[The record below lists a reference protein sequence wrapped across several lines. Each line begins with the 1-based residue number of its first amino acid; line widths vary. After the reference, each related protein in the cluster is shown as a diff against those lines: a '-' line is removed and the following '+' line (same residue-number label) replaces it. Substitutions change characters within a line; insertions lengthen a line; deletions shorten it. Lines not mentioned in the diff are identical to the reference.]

1 MKITPLPTVCYGCR
15 LTALL
20 STVLVLSGCS
30 RTKYRLDADREAYAV
45 ISERDRGQSWAAEN
59 YTIEQDPRSRYFD
72 PNDPDKPPMP
82 IDDPASN
89 QYMQMVDG
97 KRGWDHWLDN
107 GQRTHLENPEWL
119 NKLGEYVEM
128 TPQGAIKLNVNSALK
143 LAYIHSPSHQT
154 QLETLYLSALDV
166 TGERFRLDSQFFGG
180 YDASFAHDGSL
191 APASLAFD
199 PASGNFVVTSPAET
213 LDTNRLTLGG
223 TPLIQMRKT
232 FASAGQLV
240 TGFANSFVFEFSG
253 GDASLTSSLAN
264 FTLLQPLMRG
274 AGREIALESLTFDE
288 RALLANMRSY
298 GQFRQGFY
306 TQIAIG
312 ELGVGRPQRGGQGT
326 FVPVFSGQGGLG
338 GYTGL
343 LRNLQGIRNSEYI
356 LSIQERSLLQ
366 LEALREVGII
376 DLFQVDQ
383 LRQEVERQRSGL
395 VTQRAF
401 FEAQIDRYITFTL
414 GLPPNL
420 SVQLDDTLIQQFQL
434 VSNESTLL
442 QDSINTL
449 RDQLGGLPDDTNA
462 AAVEMILAGAEQ
474 LAGPIQTQ
482 IDAVEFDMRRMQQVV
497 PQRERTLS
505 PRDLEEFR
513 NDRAQLD
520 VTLADLKK
528 QSTAAIT
535 DLQRLRDEFAA
546 EMPDITR
553 RALVIW
559 LSDALRLIQR
569 ATLTQGRARLEAVTV
584 EEIDLQPEA
593 AFKVALS
600 NRLDFMNGRAALV
613 DSWRQIEINANTLE
627 SVLNVTAGGDLRTAR
642 NNPVS
647 FRAPAGSLRM
657 GVEFD
662 APLTRLLER
671 NAYRES
677 LIRYQRN
684 RRDFIQSRDS
694 LHIDLRALLRN
705 IQRTRRDLALT
716 RRAVAI
722 ALRQVDQAQASLYAP
737 VAPPRPGQRTAPF
750 GPVTTRNI
758 VGALQSLLRSQ
769 NQFLEGW
776 LNLYADRM
784 RLARELGTMQLA
796 VNGEW
801 VKRPLPGSPGAD
813 AAPPATAPSLPPSV
827 PPAPPG
833 AAPPVPP
840 AVPSPPVSAPQNVP
854 PGR

>member
-1 MKITPLPTVCYGCR
+1 MATLHCGRQLI
-15 LTALL
+15 ALL
-20 STVLVLSGCS
+20 LAILMLSGCS
-30 RTKYRLDADREAYAV
+30 RTKYRLDADRDAYKLM
-45 ISERDRGQSWAAEN
+45 SERNVGQPWAAES

-97 KRGWDHWLDN
+97 KRGWEHWRDN
-107 GQRTHLENPEWL
+107 GQRSHLENPEWL
-119 NKLGEYVEM
+119 NNLGEYVEM
-128 TPQGAIKLNVNSALK
+128 TPQGAIKLDVNAALK

-180 YDASFAHDGSL
+180 YDANFAHNGSL

-199 PASGNFVVTSPAET
+199 SAAGQFVVTSPAET

-223 TPLIQMRKT
+223 NPLIQMRKT

-240 TGFANSFVFEFSG
+240 AGFANSFVFEFSG
-253 GDASLTSSLAN
+253 GDTSLTSSLAN
-264 FTLLQPLMRG
+264 FTVLQPLLRG
-274 AGREIALESLTFDE
+274 AGRQIALENLTFDE

-326 FVPVFSGQGGLG
+326 FVSVFSGQGGLG

-343 LRNLQGIRNSEYI
+343 LQNLQGIRNSEYI
-356 LSIQERSLLQ
+356 LSIQERSLFQ

-395 VTQRAF
+395 VAQRAI

-420 SVQLDDTLIQQFQL
+420 AVQLNDTLIQQFQL
-434 VSNESTLL
+434 VSNESTVL
-442 QDSINTL
+442 QDSINEL
-449 RDQLGGLPDDTNA
+449 RDQLGALPNEPEA
-462 AAVEMILAGAEQ
+462 SAVRMILDGAHQ

-482 IDAVEFDMRRMQQVV
+482 IDAVEFDLGRMKQVV
-497 PQRERTLS
+497 PQRERSL
-505 PRDLEEFR
+505 PARDIEEFKA
-513 NDRAQLD
+513 DRKQLD
-520 VTLADLKK
+520 VTLSDLKEEA
-528 QSTAAIT
+528 TDAIT
-535 DLQRLRDEFAA
+535 DLQKLRDEFSA
-546 EMPDITR
+546 EMPGATR
-553 RALVIW
+553 RSLVIW
-559 LSDALRLIQR
+559 LSRALRLIQR
-569 ATLTQGRARLEAVTV
+569 ATLAQGRARLEAVTV
-584 EEIDLQPEA
+584 EPIEMEPET
-593 AFKVALS
+593 AFKIALS

-613 DSWRQIEINANTLE
+613 DSWRQIEINANALQ

-671 NAYRES
+671 NSYRES

-705 IQRTRRDLALT
+705 INRTRRDLAIQ

-722 ALRQVDQAQASLYAP
+722 ALRQVDQAQSRLYAP

-758 VGALQSLLRSQ
+758 VGALQSLLRTQ
-769 NQFLEGW
+769 NQFLAGW

-796 VNGEW
+796 PNGEW
-801 VKRPLPGSPGAD
+801 IKGPLPGTPGAETVPPA
-813 AAPPATAPSLPPSV
+813 AAPPLPPSV
-827 PPAPPG
+827 PPPPPG
-833 AAPPVPP
+833 VRP
-840 AVPSPPVSAPQNVP
+840 NGP
-854 PGR
+854 PGS

>member
-1 MKITPLPTVCYGCR
+1 
-15 LTALL
+15 
-20 STVLVLSGCS
+20 
-30 RTKYRLDADREAYAV
+30 
-45 ISERDRGQSWAAEN
+45 
-59 YTIEQDPRSRYFD
+59 
-72 PNDPDKPPMP
+72 
-82 IDDPASN
+82 
-89 QYMQMVDG
+89 
-97 KRGWDHWLDN
+97 
-107 GQRTHLENPEWL
+107 
-119 NKLGEYVEM
+119 
-128 TPQGAIKLNVNSALK
+128 
-143 LAYIHSPSHQT
+143 
-154 QLETLYLSALDV
+154 
-166 TGERFRLDSQFFGG
+166 
-180 YDASFAHDGSL
+180 
-191 APASLAFD
+191 
-199 PASGNFVVTSPAET
+199 
-213 LDTNRLTLGG
+213 
-223 TPLIQMRKT
+223 
-232 FASAGQLV
+232 
-240 TGFANSFVFEFSG
+240 
-253 GDASLTSSLAN
+253 
-264 FTLLQPLMRG
+264 
-274 AGREIALESLTFDE
+274 
-288 RALLANMRSY
+288 
-298 GQFRQGFY
+298 
-306 TQIAIG
+306 
-312 ELGVGRPQRGGQGT
+312 
-326 FVPVFSGQGGLG
+326 
-338 GYTGL
+338 
-343 LRNLQGIRNSEYI
+343 
-356 LSIQERSLLQ
+356 
-366 LEALREVGII
+366 
-376 DLFQVDQ
+376 
-383 LRQEVERQRSGL
+383 
-395 VTQRAF
+395 
-401 FEAQIDRYITFTL
+401 
-414 GLPPNL
+414 
-420 SVQLDDTLIQQFQL
+420 
-434 VSNESTLL
+434 
-442 QDSINTL
+442 
-449 RDQLGGLPDDTNA
+449 
-462 AAVEMILAGAEQ
+462 
-474 LAGPIQTQ
+474 
-482 IDAVEFDMRRMQQVV
+482 
-497 PQRERTLS
+497 
-505 PRDLEEFR
+505 
-513 NDRAQLD
+513 
-520 VTLADLKK
+520 
-528 QSTAAIT
+528 
-535 DLQRLRDEFAA
+535 
-546 EMPDITR
+546 MPDITR

-705 IQRTRRDLALT
+705 IQRTRRDLAIT